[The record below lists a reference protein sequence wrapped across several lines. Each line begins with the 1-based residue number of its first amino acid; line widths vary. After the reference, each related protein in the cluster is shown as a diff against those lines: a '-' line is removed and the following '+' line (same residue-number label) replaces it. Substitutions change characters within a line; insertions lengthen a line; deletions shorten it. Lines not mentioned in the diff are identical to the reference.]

1 MALALFMARA
11 ISSFESKKVGLFLVG
26 LFLPNLSVF
35 IGADDGLCGKLF
47 VIL

>member
-11 ISSFESKKVGLFLVG
+11 ISPFESKKVGLFL
-26 LFLPNLSVF
+26 PNQSVF

>member
-11 ISSFESKKVGLFLVG
+11 ISSFESKKDG

-35 IGADDGLCGKLF
+35 IGADDALCGKLF

>member
-1 MALALFMARA
+1 MCAANRG
-11 ISSFESKKVGLFLVG
+11 ENDG

-47 VIL
+47 VLL